1 MQEMRLALRM
11 PGFVADTIQ
20 STRSAIM
27 LLDLNRVWHEMR
39 CFRVGSALH
48 EPTGTAADAVNV
60 MVNFD
65 LETLDESVY

>member
-1 MQEMRLALRM
+1 
-11 PGFVADTIQ
+11 
-20 STRSAIM
+20 
-27 LLDLNRVWHEMR
+27 MR

-48 EPTGTAADAVNV
+48 EPTGVAADAVYV